1 MEVNDLSLEEKV
13 AQMFMFG
20 INDSNTD
27 GILNLIKNNKIGGV
41 ILYKKNYNT
50 YEEMLNL
57 VKKLKDAN
65 NSNKIPLFIAIDE
78 EGGRVNRLPKEF
90 INIKGIYQTSQLNDK
105 NLIKEHAKIISD
117 ILVSSGINMNFSP
130 VLDIYN
136 DSGSNVL
143 VSRCFSNNKDV
154 VADFGVE
161 YMKTMQKNNVISIIK
176 HFPGHGITKKDSHI
190 LLPYT
195 FNYKEVLNKHI
206 LPFKEAID
214 NGCDGIMIS
223 HIVIRKLT
231 QGLPSSLS
239 KKLIKEYLREKLHY
253 DNLVITD
260 DIRMK
265 PVDLLYK
272 SVSLKKAFTSGAD
285 IILFKYRKD
294 DYKVI
299 NKVIKMVKTGK
310 IKEED
315 IDKSVTRILRIKE
328 KYNISDKKK
337 INGCNIEEL
346 NKQIEELN
354 SILN

>member
-1 MEVNDLSLEEKV
+1 MLEKLTLEEKIG
-13 AQMFMFG
+13 QMFMFG
-20 INDSNTD
+20 INSSNTE
-27 GILNLIKNNKIGGV
+27 GILELIKNKQIGGV
-41 ILYKKNYNT
+41 ILYKKNYSS
-50 YEEMLNL
+50 YSEMLTLIN
-57 VKKLKDAN
+57 KLKDAN
-65 NSNKIPLFIAIDE
+65 KENKIPLFVAVDE
-78 EGGRVNRLPKEF
+78 EGGRVNRMPSE
-90 INIKGIYQTSQLNDK
+90 IK
-105 NLIKEHAKIISD
+105 NLKSINKFSKLEDKKLIKKHSEIISKM
-117 ILVSSGINMNFSP
+117 LYNTGINMNFAP
-130 VLDIYN
+130 DLDIDN
-136 DSGSNVL
+136 NSSSKVIKD
-143 VSRCFSNNKDV
+143 RCFSDNVDIVK
-154 VADFGVE
+154 E
-161 YMKTMQKNNVISIIK
+161 YGILYIKEMQKNNVISIIK

-265 PVDLLYK
+265 PVNLLYK
-272 SVSLKKAFTSGAD
+272 SVSLKKAFISGAD

-299 NKVIKMVKTGK
+299 NKVIKMVKTAK

-315 IDKSVTRILRIKE
+315 IDKSVARILRIKE

>member
-1 MEVNDLSLEEKV
+1 MRQMKPTIKQQKRYNIFNECVNVLLFWYALKSLTRSLTKTEVISKSNQDQSLKK
-13 AQMFMFG
+13 A
-20 INDSNTD
+20 IK
-27 GILNLIKNNKIGGV
+27 LNLA
-41 ILYKKNYNT
+41 KK
-50 YEEMLNL
+50 
-57 VKKLKDAN
+57 
-65 NSNKIPLFIAIDE
+65 F
-78 EGGRVNRLPKEF
+78 
-90 INIKGIYQTSQLNDK
+90 
-105 NLIKEHAKIISD
+105 
-117 ILVSSGINMNFSP
+117 
-130 VLDIYN
+130 
-136 DSGSNVL
+136 
-143 VSRCFSNNKDV
+143 
-154 VADFGVE
+154 
-161 YMKTMQKNNVISIIK
+161 
-176 HFPGHGITKKDSHI
+176 
-190 LLPYT
+190 
-195 FNYKEVLNKHI
+195 
-206 LPFKEAID
+206 
-214 NGCDGIMIS
+214 
-223 HIVIRKLT
+223 
-231 QGLPSSLS
+231 
-239 KKLIKEYLREKLHY
+239 IKEYLREKLHY